1 MATPLASPD
10 RGLLL
15 FVPLEGRSL
24 RDLLLTGGSLPTP
37 ERLAGLIQDFPRALG
52 GSPWGGPA
60 GERDRQGPVRTAAA
74 TADLVRRLVPETA
87 STVARLGDAV
97 VEGAALD
104 EVPSRMVHGDLYEA
118 QVFVGQNYSL
128 GLLDLDDWGPGD
140 PAMDAANLSAHLIAL
155 ALAVPGS
162 RTRVLAYR
170 SLVRRAL
177 LDRLGVFSAELA
189 WREALCMFALST
201 GPFRV
206 VNPDWPAQV
215 RRRADVALRL
225 MAA

>member
-1 MATPLASPD
+1 
-10 RGLLL
+10 
-15 FVPLEGRSL
+15 
-24 RDLLLTGGSLPTP
+24 
-37 ERLAGLIQDFPRALG
+37 
-52 GSPWGGPA
+52 
-60 GERDRQGPVRTAAA
+60 
-74 TADLVRRLVPETA
+74 
-87 STVARLGDAV
+87 
-97 VEGAALD
+97 
-104 EVPSRMVHGDLYEA
+104 
-118 QVFVGQNYSL
+118 
-128 GLLDLDDWGPGD
+128 
-140 PAMDAANLSAHLIAL
+140 MDAANLSAHLIAL